1 MSTIS
6 TRRGFATTLA
16 LACATSLMGCSIFGD
31 SDVTLCEEAVASK
44 LKAPS
49 TAVFSSLTKE
59 ELDGRLT
66 VVRGN
71 VDSENGFGAMIRSS
85 FKCHVLDDKD
95 ATVMYID

>member
-6 TRRGFATTLA
+6 PKQGFAATLA
-16 LACATSLMGCSIFGD
+16 LACATTLMGCSIF
-31 SDVTLCEEAVASK
+31 SDTDVNLCEEAVAER
-44 LKAPS
+44 LKAPA
-49 TAVFSSLTKE
+49 TAVFSNFTKE

-66 VVRGN
+66 VVRGT